1 MGLIS
6 QSHKKYLTF
15 LINNNYLTIIDFTFK
30 VVTNSD
36 RSKVANAERKF
47 NQENNTQ

>member
-15 LINNNYLTIIDFTFK
+15 LINNNYLTITDFIFK
-30 VVTNSD
+30 VVSNSD
-36 RSKVANAERKF
+36 RSKAVNAERKF
-47 NQENNTQ
+47 NQEDNTQ